1 MAVLRPAVTPVDLA
15 ARRASVVVV
24 VVAWTAVPV
33 VRIVAIMFRGC
44 DAARLSSMPLPREIF
59 PEAYCACGP
68 SSKRHLCH
76 KFCRAAVEDTDAM
89 SPLPRCFFDMS
100 VGGTPVGRI
109 TFELRVDVTP
119 KTCENFR
126 ALCTGEKGIGRR
138 LASPSATRTAS
149 STASSRTS
157 CARRAT
163 SPAATAPAASPSTA
177 RSSRMRTSSSGT
189 PARASSP
196 WCAPFSHHHF
206 PAASGC
212 RTLIQATRDPTRSP
226 HPTRVIHLIS
236 TGQRG
241 PRHQRLAVLH
251 LHLQDG
257 LARRQARRLR
267 RRRRRAGRRP
277 KNRIAREQIG
287 QDVQR
292 SARHG
297 LRRDLG

>member
-1 MAVLRPAVTPVDLA
+1 MSLPAIFKCEPRLARLSVVANVRNSRAASPRPAKTSAHSAP
-15 ARRASVVVV
+15 ARRAS
-24 VVAWTAVPV
+24 AS
-33 VRIVAIMFRGC
+33 R
-44 DAARLSSMPLPREIF
+44 AR
-59 PEAYCACGP
+59 A
-68 SSKRHLCH
+68 
-76 KFCRAAVEDTDAM
+76 
-89 SPLPRCFFDMS
+89 
-100 VGGTPVGRI
+100 
-109 TFELRVDVTP
+109 
-119 KTCENFR
+119 
-126 ALCTGEKGIGRR
+126 
-138 LASPSATRTAS
+138 

-177 RSSRMRTSSSGT
+177 RSSRTRTSSSGT

-196 WCAPFSHHHF
+196 WCAPFSNHHF